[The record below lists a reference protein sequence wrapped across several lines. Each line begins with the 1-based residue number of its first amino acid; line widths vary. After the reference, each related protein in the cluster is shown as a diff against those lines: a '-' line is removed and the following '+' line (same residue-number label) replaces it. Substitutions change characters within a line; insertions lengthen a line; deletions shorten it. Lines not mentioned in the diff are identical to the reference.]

1 VISARTGIIFP
12 PKGISDIPCHQFSI
26 KKQPYPYIALPWSL
40 SKKKKS
46 IALEWW
52 RTL

>member
-1 VISARTGIIFP
+1 MELFSP

-40 SKKKKS
+40 SKKKKKEHCTGVVEN
-46 IALEWW
+46 IV
-52 RTL
+52 TL